1 MESQMR
7 NISRRTLVKGSLAAI
22 VAGAAM
28 SRAAL
33 AQSSE
38 PIMLGVSGPL
48 TGPNAQYGA
57 QWKQGFDL
65 ALDEIHAAGG
75 INGRKLVYSFE
86 DSQSD
91 PRQSVTIAQKFVS
104 DPKIVMELGDFSSPA
119 SMAASPIYQRAGLVQ
134 FGFTN
139 SHPDFTKGGDFMW
152 STSVSQ
158 ADEQPLL
165 ARYAVSHLGLK
176 KLAILHLNTDWGRT
190 SRDHFANAAKEF
202 GAEVVIS
209 EGYIPD
215 ERDFRSTLV
224 RARDANPDGLIL
236 ISYYSDG
243 ALIARQAR
251 QAGLKQTICA
261 ASSVYSPKFLELG
274 GEAVEDVHLGTRYF
288 PNDPRPEV
296 QKFVSGFK
304 AKYNGQEPDAFNAYS
319 YDAMNVAAAVVR
331 IGGTDRRAIRDAFTK
346 VRDVSTVVFGPATFD
361 VASRRVKGA
370 MNAELV
376 VRKGQFTL
384 WDGKPT

>member
-1 MESQMR
+1 MS
-7 NISRRTLVKGSLAAI
+7 NVDRRTVVKGSLAAI
-22 VAGAAM
+22 VTAAAA
-28 SRAAL
+28 SRAS

-48 TGPNAQYGA
+48 TGPNAQYGT

-65 ALDEIHAAGG
+65 ALDEIHASGG
-75 INGRKLVYSFE
+75 INGRKLAYSFE

-91 PRQSVTIAQKFVS
+91 PRQSVAIAQKFVS

-165 ARYAVSHLGLK
+165 ALYAVKHLGLK
-176 KLAILHLNTDWGRT
+176 KLAVLHLNTDWGRT
-190 SRDHFANAAKEF
+190 SRDYFVKAAKDL
-202 GAEVVIS
+202 GADVVIT
-209 EGYIPD
+209 EGYIAE

-224 RARDANPDGLIL
+224 RVRDANPDGLIM

-251 QAGLKQTICA
+251 QVGLKQTICA

-288 PNDPRPEV
+288 PDDPRPEV

-304 AKYNGQEPDAFNAYS
+304 AKYGGLEPDAFNAYS
-319 YDAMNVAAAVVR
+319 YDAMNVAAAVLR
-331 IGGTDRRAIRDAFTK
+331 IGGTDRRAIRDAFAK
-346 VRDVSTVVFGPATFD
+346 VHDVSTVIFGPATFD
-361 VASRRVKGA
+361 VESRRVKGA

>member
-22 VAGAAM
+22 LTGAAM

-91 PRQSVTIAQKFVS
+91 PRQSVAIAQKFVS

>member
-1 MESQMR
+1 MS
-7 NISRRTLVKGSLAAI
+7 NVSRRTLVKGSLAAI
-22 VAGAAM
+22 VTGAAM

-38 PIMLGVSGPL
+38 PILLGVSGPL
-48 TGPNAQYGA
+48 TGPNAQYGT

-65 ALDEIHAAGG
+65 ALDEINASGG
-75 INGRKLVYSFE
+75 INGRKLAYSFE

-91 PRQSVTIAQKFVS
+91 PRQSVAIAQKFVS
-104 DPKIVMELGDFSSPA
+104 DPNIVMELGDFSSPA

-165 ARYAVSHLGLK
+165 ALYAVKHLGLK
-176 KLAILHLNTDWGRT
+176 KLAVLHLNTDWGRT
-190 SRDHFANAAKEF
+190 SRDYFVKAAKDL
-202 GAEVVIS
+202 GAEVVVT
-209 EGYIPD
+209 EGYIAE

-224 RARDANPDGLIL
+224 RGRDANPDGLIM

-251 QAGLKQTICA
+251 QVGLKQTICA

-288 PNDPRPEV
+288 PEDPRPEV

-319 YDAMNVAAAVVR
+319 YDAMNVAAAVLK
-331 IGGTDRRAIRDAFTK
+331 IGGTDRRAIRDAFAK
-346 VRDVSTVVFGPATFD
+346 VHDVSTVIFGPTAFD
-361 VASRRVKGA
+361 VESRRVKGA

-376 VRKGQFTL
+376 VRNGHFTL
-384 WDGKPT
+384 WDGKLPT